1 MPNVADR
8 YSYALSMSDS
18 QAPDAVALNQVSYGQ
33 DGYFTSRQARE
44 AGFSPQLLAHHVR
57 SGRYEHVRRGLYRLR
72 GYPGSSHEEV
82 RAKWLAVGAERAVV
96 SHESALD
103 LHDLSDVLPNSVH
116 LLVDRDDRGIRR
128 LQGVTLHTTT
138 RALEP
143 SEVVSREGIRVTDP
157 VRSILDAAA
166 AGTAPDQIVM
176 AVRQALHEGLTTRRS
191 LLALADR
198 RGGHVADLVRRA
210 IEKDGQS

>member
-1 MPNVADR
+1 
-8 YSYALSMSDS
+8 MSDNLT
-18 QAPDAVALNQVSYGQ
+18 PNAVALNQVSYVQ
-33 DGYFTSRQARE
+33 DGYFTSQQARE

-57 SGRYEHVRRGLYRLR
+57 SGRYERVRRGLYRLR

-103 LHDLSDVLPNSVH
+103 LHGLSDVIPNSLH
-116 LLVDRDDRGIRR
+116 LMVDRDDRGIRR

-138 RALEP
+138 KALEP

-157 VRSILDAAA
+157 VRSILDAAG
-166 AGTAPDQIVM
+166 AGTAPEQIEM
-176 AVRQALHEGLTTRRS
+176 AVRQALGEGIATRRS
-191 LLALADR
+191 LLARADQ
-198 RGGHVADLVRRA
+198 RGGRVAELVRGTVDQ
-210 IEKDGQS
+210 DGQS